1 MLRKTLITLTAVA
14 ALGASS
20 TAMAKGGGHSNMGA
34 MHGSMG
40 SHSSMGAMHSNWGSH
55 SSMGAMHSNW
65 GSHSKAMAPMHSN
78 WHAKHAFFH
87 NKFHR
92 FHHRNVFF
100 VGAGFA
106 GYDSCW
112 VWTYWGWRYVCGYPY
127 WTY

>member
-20 TAMAKGGGHSNMGA
+20 TAMAKG
-34 MHGSMG
+34 
-40 SHSSMGAMHSNWGSH
+40 GSH

-92 FHHRNVFF
+92 FHHRHVFF